1 VIAPV
6 EPTLQGRVA
15 VVTGAG
21 VRLGKAIAEAVSAQ
35 GADVV
40 VHFSKSRAGAEGTA
54 AAVRA
59 RGSRAVLVQADLTDS
74 SQVARVFSAA
84 DALGGCDL
92 LVNSAAI
99 FERAPLEAIDDLA
112 WRRMLDTNL
121 SAPFFCCRAAVSA
134 MRRKGRGDIVNILD
148 VGGVFRPWKRY
159 AHYCAAKA
167 GLAMLTKCLALELAP
182 EVRVNGIAPGTVL
195 FPEAYGEGERREVL
209 EKIPLGRVGSP
220 DDVTRAVLFLV
231 SGSSF
236 VTGQIL
242 AVDGGRSIA

>member
-1 VIAPV
+1 M
-6 EPTLQGRVA
+6 
-15 VVTGAG
+15 VTGAG
-21 VRLGKAIAEAVSAQ
+21 VRVGRAIALALSAQ

-40 VHFSKSRAGAEGTA
+40 VHFSRSRPGAEGTA

-59 RGSRAVLVQADLTDS
+59 QGSRAELVQADLTDS
-74 SQVARVFSAA
+74 SQVARVFVAA
-84 DALGGCDL
+84 EALGGCDL

-99 FERAPLEAIDDLA
+99 FERAPLESIDDSA

-148 VGGVFRPWKRY
+148 VGGAIRAWKCY

-195 FPEAYGEGERREVL
+195 FPEVYAESERRETL
-209 EKIPLGRVGSP
+209 RKIPLGRVGSP
-220 DDVTRAVLFLV
+220 DDVAAAVLFLV
-231 SGSSF
+231 SSTSF
-236 VTGQIL
+236 VTGQIVAL
-242 AVDGGRSIA
+242 DGGSSIA